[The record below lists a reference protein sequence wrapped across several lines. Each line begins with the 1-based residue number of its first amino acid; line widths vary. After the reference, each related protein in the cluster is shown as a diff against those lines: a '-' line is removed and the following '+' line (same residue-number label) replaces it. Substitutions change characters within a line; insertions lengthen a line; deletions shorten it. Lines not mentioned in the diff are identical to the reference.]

1 MFDDERLLNTEGL
14 RYADECA
21 RHKVLDVI
29 GDLALAG
36 LPLLG
41 AYRSVRGGHKL
52 NHAVL
57 TALLADRTAW
67 RVVEGEA
74 ARRTT
79 RPVVEVGRGIVG
91 GRIAAAYG
99 PDVS

>member
-1 MFDDERLLNTEGL
+1 M
-14 RYADECA
+14 
-21 RHKVLDVI
+21 V

-41 AYRSVRGGHKL
+41 IFHSIRGGHKL

-74 ARRTT
+74 PRRS
-79 RPVVEVGRGIVG
+79 RIPAEAGRASVG
-91 GRIAAAYG
+91 GLVAPAYS
-99 PDVS
+99 PDLS

>member
-1 MFDDERLLNTEGL
+1 
-14 RYADECA
+14 
-21 RHKVLDVI
+21 
-29 GDLALAG
+29 

-57 TALLADRTAW
+57 TALLADRIAW
-67 RVVEGEA
+67 RVVEAEP
-74 ARRTT
+74 ARRS
-79 RPVVEVGRGIVG
+79 RGLVEAGASTAG
-91 GRIAAAYG
+91 GLIAAAYG

>member
-1 MFDDERLLNTEGL
+1 MADDRLLNPEGL
-14 RYADECA
+14 RYADECV

-36 LPLLG
+36 RPLLG
-41 AYRSVRGGHKL
+41 AYRSFRGGHKL
-52 NHAVL
+52 NHAAL

-74 ARRTT
+74 ARRS
-79 RPVVEVGRGIVG
+79 RAHAEAGRGMVG
-91 GRIAAAYG
+91 GMVAPAYG

>member
-1 MFDDERLLNTEGL
+1 MRGCGQFCPV
-14 RYADECA
+14 AA
-21 RHKVLDVI
+21 ALDVI

-36 LPLLG
+36 RPLLA
-41 AYRSVRGGHKL
+41 AYRSYRGGHKL

-67 RVVEGEA
+67 RVVEAETV
-74 ARRTT
+74 RRPRTHA
-79 RPVVEVGRGIVG
+79 ELGRSMVG
-91 GRIAAAYG
+91 GMVAPAYG